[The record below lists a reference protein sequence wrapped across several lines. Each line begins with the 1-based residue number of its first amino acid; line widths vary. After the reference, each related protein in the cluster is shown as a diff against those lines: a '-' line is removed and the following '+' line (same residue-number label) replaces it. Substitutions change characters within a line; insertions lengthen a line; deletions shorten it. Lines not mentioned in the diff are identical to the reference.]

1 VCYWNIEEFR
11 NWANSAISVVREL
24 RRSFP
29 GEANLEW
36 RKRAIQEYQDGGIDP
51 ASLVDKLRKHKL
63 RDLPIQ
69 N

>member
-1 VCYWNIEEFR
+1 M
-11 NWANSAISVVREL
+11 A
-24 RRSFP
+24 
-29 GEANLEW
+29 
-36 RKRAIQEYQDGGIDP
+36 KRAIQEYQDGGIDP